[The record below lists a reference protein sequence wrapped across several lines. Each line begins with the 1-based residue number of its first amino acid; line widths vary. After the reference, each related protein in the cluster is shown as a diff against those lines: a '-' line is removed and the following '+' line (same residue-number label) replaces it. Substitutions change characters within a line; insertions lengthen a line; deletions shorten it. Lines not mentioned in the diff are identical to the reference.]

1 MKGCQQMKLSSEQLE
16 RLAERVFK
24 VLKVSGYVE
33 LDYQT
38 EDRIEEKVIEQMINV
53 LEDDSRT
60 EDRLSREA

>member
-1 MKGCQQMKLSSEQLE
+1 MKLSSEQLE